1 MNMKKI
7 EFDWNTPDQWLLG
20 FYKMYGVLQNM
31 ETGEVKPMNAFEIG
45 FLFFTIII
53 YFENEE

>member
-1 MNMKKI
+1 MKKI

-31 ETGEVKPMNAFEIG
+31 ETGEVKPMDAFEIG

-53 YFENEE
+53 YFENK